1 MSAKRIFRLSHAT
14 ARRLAHEAIDTAPD
28 GFMVEVSEPAKKR
41 IQEEKYHAMIGDIAR
56 DCEFMG
62 KKWDRETWKR
72 LLLDAYVRVAR
83 NIAYAE
89 GRPDPFPDQSH
100 VIPALDGHGFVQLG
114 VQSRSFKV
122 KQAADFIEYL
132 YAYGSE
138 QGVRWS
144 EPMMYREAA

>member
-1 MSAKRIFRLSHAT
+1 MSERRVFRLVHDL
-14 ARRLAHEAIDTAPD
+14 ARQNAHKAIDAAPD
-28 GFMVEVSEPAKKR
+28 GFMVVVSEPEKR
-41 IQEEKYHAMIGDIAR
+41 RVQEEKYHAMIADIAR
-56 DCEFMG
+56 DCAFMG

-83 NIAYAE
+83 SIAYAE
-89 GRPDPFPDQSH
+89 GMADPFPDQSQ

-122 KQAADFIEYL
+122 KQASDFIEYL

-144 EPMMYREAA
+144 DVPYREAA